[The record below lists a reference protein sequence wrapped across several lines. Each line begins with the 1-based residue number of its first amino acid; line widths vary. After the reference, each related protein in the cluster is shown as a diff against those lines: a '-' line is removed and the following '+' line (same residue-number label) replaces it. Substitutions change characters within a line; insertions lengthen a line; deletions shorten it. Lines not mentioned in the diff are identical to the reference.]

1 MISDD
6 KIEKQEELNNYLFNN
21 EIISNINGNNNRQW
35 KNNLIFSISVDC
47 LLLFK

>member
-35 KNNLIFSISVDC
+35 K
-47 LLLFK
+47 K